1 MVLRSRGSEA
11 YGHPTE
17 DGFVV
22 ERGSRISPDVTPS
35 FSRAQY
41 ANRLYLLAEG
51 VIDVDVFTAD
61 HTFPTAAWAASII
74 SGMEGKTKMWK
85 DE

>member
-11 YGHPTE
+11 YGYLVE
-17 DGFVV
+17 DGFLV
-22 ERGSRISPDVTPS
+22 EKGSRISPDVAPS

-51 VIDVDVFTAD
+51 VIDVDVLTAD